1 MRERLNEEIPGAL
14 LTGIVPLNYREA

>member
-14 LTGIVPLNYREA
+14 LTRIVPLNYREA